1 MKQSSYPAVSA
12 TLLCAGLVALLSQ
25 VSVAVQTDSFHIS
38 VAIILFQILLFV
50 LPDLQIV
57 PFTVCSAAGVFLLR
71 LVSAALTARISAE
84 AIWDCAPELLFYLCF
99 GLLFLLV
106 FRRRRAEY
114 RLLYAGPLALMD
126 MLSNAS
132 ELLVRSGSERFSSA
146 IFLQIALVGLIRAG
160 LAGCILLA
168 LQRYGIQLLRR
179 EDRLRYQKLLFMTA
193 DLKSE
198 LVWMEKG
205 SELAERTMN
214 RAFHLCRSLR
224 AGESGPVP
232 AEEALMI
239 AKDIHE
245 VKKDYALVIR
255 GISSAL
261 EQAGPQDNME
271 LAEIFRL
278 LARSTEQFS
287 KALGK
292 QITCTCRC
300 ELPVR
305 TAQPYA
311 LMSVFRNLLN
321 NAAEAAPVARPAHL
335 MLRAWAEG
343 EDALFAVEDDC
354 GGIPA
359 DRLDQIFTPGFSSKI
374 NAQTGEINRGLG
386 LSIVKDLV
394 EGTLNG
400 TIAVRSEHGGSV
412 FTIRI
417 PAAQLKGAETHADL
431 SC

>member
-71 LVSAALTARISAE
+71 LVSAALTARIGAE

-132 ELLVRSGSERFSSA
+132 ELLVRSGGVRFSSA
-146 IFLQIALVGLIRAG
+146 IFLQIALVGAG

-168 LQRYGIQLLRR
+168 LRRYGVQLLRR

-224 AGESGPVP
+224 AGESGPAP

-261 EQAGPQDNME
+261 EQAGPQDDME

-321 NAAEAAPVARPAHL
+321 NAAEAAPAARP
-335 MLRAWAEG
+335 
-343 EDALFAVEDDC
+343 
-354 GGIPA
+354 
-359 DRLDQIFTPGFSSKI
+359 
-374 NAQTGEINRGLG
+374 
-386 LSIVKDLV
+386 
-394 EGTLNG
+394 
-400 TIAVRSEHGGSV
+400 
-412 FTIRI
+412 
-417 PAAQLKGAETHADL
+417 GA
-431 SC
+431 